1 MSFVEEIDI
10 TIGDP
15 PTLDLRVYDSWL
27 SGDLHS
33 SSSSGY
39 SSSSS
44 FHQPFEDYNI
54 EEDDYG
60 KLRLRG
66 PAFYANDEEIVKQEL
81 SESELTVLK
90 QKEKLDAQLG
100 EAAVAAAG
108 VGATSK
114 AAARRARSRARK
126 EYGLQGAA
134 VPQSA
139 AVPVEQEEQPFF
151 ERLVFGLSIGGIA
164 LGAMS
169 RNCFGSVTPT
179 KEHSVTPMMGGRSVT
194 HEGRGVL

>member
-44 FHQPFEDYNI
+44 LHQPFEDYNI

-90 QKEKLDAQLG
+90 QKEKLDQYRLISHLEHYFSFPMILTPHLG
-100 EAAVAAAG
+100 IWFQIPQHIQSYLIE
-108 VGATSK
+108 K
-114 AAARRARSRARK
+114 YY
-126 EYGLQGAA
+126 EYGKL
-134 VPQSA
+134 
-139 AVPVEQEEQPFF
+139 
-151 ERLVFGLSIGGIA
+151 
-164 LGAMS
+164 
-169 RNCFGSVTPT
+169 
-179 KEHSVTPMMGGRSVT
+179 
-194 HEGRGVL
+194 